1 MNFKNKAKKSLGQ
14 NFLKSEKALRQIIEA
29 SQLTKDDI
37 VLEIGPGR
45 GALTRKIL
53 ESEAR
58 VIAVEK
64 DEVLAE
70 ELRAV
75 LKSFCDTK
83 QLEIITGD
91 ALIFEPS
98 THKNLKKK
106 YKLIA
111 NIPYYITGALI
122 EKYLTEKNPPELATL
137 LVQKEVAERIVSR
150 DKKESILSIAVKVFG
165 DPKYIATVPSGA
177 FNPAP
182 NVDSAIINISNI
194 SNKIFND
201 KKSKLTE
208 KRFFE
213 VVKAGFAHKR
223 KQLGRNLENIVSS
236 EKFTKCNIDTQR
248 RAETLNK
255 NDWICLAE
263 N

>member
-1 MNFKNKAKKSLGQ
+1 MNFKNRPKKSLGQ
-14 NFLKSEKALRQIIEA
+14 NFLKSDKALRQIIEA
-29 SQLTKDDI
+29 SKLEKDEV

-53 ESEAR
+53 ESGAH

-75 LKSFCDTK
+75 LQSFCEK
-83 QLEIITGD
+83 GQLEIIVGD
-91 ALIFEPS
+91 ALLFEPS
-98 THKNLKKK
+98 AHKDLKKK

-122 EKYLTEKNPPELATL
+122 EKYLTEKNPPASATL

-182 NVDSAIINISNI
+182 NVDSAIIHISNI
-194 SNKIFND
+194 SNKIFNN

-223 KQLGRNLENIVSS
+223 KQLGSNLDKIVSN
-236 EKFTKCNIDTQR
+236 EKFTECKIDPKR

-255 NDWICLAE
+255 DDWICLAE